1 MASPIVSNEP
11 IKMYIT
17 NPKTGKAHPVGGV
30 LTQKQQ
36 TAIDHATE
44 LAEDALLKNSKDTQT
59 VNSKTAFNKPVE
71 GVMSSGDE
79 QHPIGEKEFVN
90 YKKLT
95 EIKNQLE
102 NAIKAANDAL
112 AKYPDYDKV
121 VDTETDQTI
130 EGKKTFSDLPL
141 VSSDPTSENQL
152 ARKGYVDIKASL
164 TQFGR
169 TKLSSETTSDA
180 EDVAATPKAV
190 KTAKDTADAAK
201 DTADAA
207 KDTADAAMP
216 KSGGTFSGLITCN
229 KGADFKTAP
238 TVISQTSD
246 LSGVDDLSDFVILN
260 KADVERLVKRLAD
273 VENYKD
279 ELDAY
284 PEIRFMLIGGDV
296 NAETIKTELES
307 TRFIIWEHI
316 SIPKTT
322 SARLNRFW
330 GITWQD
336 PNNPDNILLPDP
348 NEYFFMA
355 VTDPAMVGLQH
366 KAQAP
371 NMTGYFADLASTG
384 AYKYM
389 GTFSGCFTTAN
400 VSTSH
405 IHSASNLTD
414 QGMGDGIKLDPSL
427 VSPIYVTNGTVRPN
441 SLSVLVLLKL

>member
-30 LTQKQQ
+30 LTQEQQ
-36 TAIDHATE
+36 NAIDHATE
-44 LAEDALLKNSKDTQT
+44 LAEDALLKNSSDTQT

-79 QHPIGEKEFVN
+79 QHPIGEKELVN
-90 YKKLT
+90 FGKLT
-95 EIKNQLE
+95 EIKTQLE

-130 EGKKTFSDLPL
+130 DGKKTFSELPL
-141 VSSDPTSENQL
+141 VSLDPTSENQL
-152 ARKGYVDIKASL
+152 VRKGYVDIKASL

-169 TKLSSETTSDA
+169 TKLSSDTTSDA

-190 KTAKDTADAAK
+190 KTAKTTADAAK
-201 DTADAA
+201 T
-207 KDTADAAMP
+207 TADAAMP

-229 KGADFKTAP
+229 EGADFQKAP

-246 LSGVDDLSDFVILN
+246 LSGVDDLSDLVILN
-260 KADVERLVKRLAD
+260 KADIERLVKRLAD

-279 ELDAY
+279 ELDDY

-296 NAETIKTELES
+296 DAETIKTELES

-336 PNNPDNILLPDP
+336 PDNPNNILLPDP

-355 VTDPAMVGLQH
+355 VTDPAMVGLQQ

-371 NMTGYFADLASTG
+371 NISGQTVSVSGWSQGGAFESVETTMTGGTGDTGLTRVRVYFNASKSNST
-384 AYKYM
+384 Y
-389 GTFSGCFTTAN
+389 
-400 VSTSH
+400 VS
-405 IHSASNLTD
+405 N
-414 QGMGDGIKLDPSL
+414 GSL
-427 VSPIYVTNGTVRPN
+427 RPK
-441 SLSVLVLLKL
+441 SISILVLIRI

>member
-30 LTQKQQ
+30 LTQEQQ
-36 TAIDHATE
+36 NAIDHATE
-44 LAEDALLKNSKDTQT
+44 LAEDALLKNSSDTQT

-79 QHPIGEKEFVN
+79 LHPIGEKELVN
-90 YKKLT
+90 FGKLT
-95 EIKNQLE
+95 EIKTQLE

-130 EGKKTFSDLPL
+130 DGKKTFSELPL
-141 VSSDPTSENQL
+141 VSLDPTSENQL
-152 ARKGYVDIKASL
+152 VRKGYVDIKASL

-169 TKLSSETTSDA
+169 TKLSSDTTSDA

-190 KTAKDTADAAK
+190 KTAKTTADAAK
-201 DTADAA
+201 TTADAA
-207 KDTADAAMP
+207 KTTADAAMP

-229 KGADFKTAP
+229 EGADFQKAP

-246 LSGVDDLSDFVILN
+246 LSGVDDLSDLVILN
-260 KADVERLVKRLAD
+260 KADIERLVKRLAD

-279 ELDAY
+279 ELDDY

-296 NAETIKTELES
+296 DAETIKTELES
-307 TRFIIWEHI
+307 TSFIIWEHI

-322 SARLNRFW
+322 SARLTRFW

-336 PNNPDNILLPDP
+336 PDNPNNLLLPDP

-355 VTDPAMVGLQH
+355 VTDPAMVGLQQ

-371 NMTGYFADLASTG
+371 NISAFLPYIKEQGLA
-384 AYKYM
+384 
-389 GTFSGCFTTAN
+389 
-400 VSTSH
+400 
-405 IHSASNLTD
+405 
-414 QGMGDGIKLDPSL
+414 DPSGAL
-427 VSPIYVTNGTVRPN
+427 QLNPGAVYSLEYQKIQPQNEPYAWVSATFDASKSDATYINNAALRP
-441 SLSVLVLLKL
+441 SSISVLVLIRI

>member
-30 LTQKQQ
+30 LTQEQQ
-36 TAIDHATE
+36 TSIDHATE

-90 YKKLT
+90 YKKLK

-102 NAIKAANDAL
+102 TAIKAANDAL

-130 EGKKTFSDLPL
+130 GGKKTFSELPL

-169 TKLSSETTSDA
+169 TKLSSETTSNA

-207 KDTADAAMP
+207 MP
-216 KSGGTFSGLITCN
+216 KSGGIFSGLITCN

-296 NAETIKTELES
+296 NAETIKTELELE
-307 TRFIIWEHI
+307 TLGEAL
-316 SIPKTT
+316 K
-322 SARLNRFW
+322 AY
-330 GITWQD
+330 
-336 PNNPDNILLPDP
+336 
-348 NEYFFMA
+348 EYFKLKNIKVDLVIINEEEYSYNDKLRNLIEYEIQNNQIAYMRGNMRAMIQLAKRYPELLECSLAHNDLTEGFH
-355 VTDPAMVGLQH
+355 PAPAPASVEHRRAAPCGRTRCPLP
-366 KAQAP
+366 AQ
-371 NMTGYFADLASTG
+371 
-384 AYKYM
+384 
-389 GTFSGCFTTAN
+389 
-400 VSTSH
+400 
-405 IHSASNLTD
+405 
-414 QGMGDGIKLDPSL
+414 
-427 VSPIYVTNGTVRPN
+427 
-441 SLSVLVLLKL
+441 